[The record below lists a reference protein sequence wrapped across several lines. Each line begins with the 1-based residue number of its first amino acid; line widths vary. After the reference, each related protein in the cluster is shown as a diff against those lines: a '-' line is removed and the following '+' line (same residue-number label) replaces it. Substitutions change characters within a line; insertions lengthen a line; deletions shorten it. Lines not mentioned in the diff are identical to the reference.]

1 MRIRTSIKL
10 TIVLLLLINNSSAQ
24 LVSRYEVVITEI
36 MADPLPVIGL
46 PNAEYIELKNVSAKA
61 VNLNGWRIADVNG
74 AAAIGVN
81 FILQPDSQVI
91 ICANTSVALFAVFG
105 STIGVS
111 NFPSLDN
118 DGELII
124 LRSKEGATIHAVEYN
139 KSWYQNTVKSEGGWS
154 LEMRDTHNSCSGAD
168 NWGAS
173 IHTKGGTPGRINSID
188 AINNDGKA
196 PGLRYAFAK
205 DSLTIIAVFDE
216 GIDSFSA
223 TKTSNYIINEG
234 IGEPLS
240 AIPVGP
246 LFNVVQLK
254 FLKAILANK
263 IHELTVVNITDCSG
277 NTIGSFNKVKTGLSS
292 LADTFDIVINEVLF
306 NPLPDGA
313 DYVELYN
320 RSSKIIDLKDCYLAN
335 RNTNGS
341 IGLLRQLSSSNRL
354 LFPGEF
360 FVATEDV
367 TLVQRQYLAKNAD
380 AFLVISTMPSFPDDK
395 GTVIILNSVGQTIDQ
410 LTYYNKW
417 HYKLLNS
424 TEGVALERIDYN
436 KPTQDEYNWHSAAT
450 NVNYGTPTYQNSQFK
465 TDEKLKGD
473 ITISPAI
480 FSPDNDGQDD
490 VATFNYQFSEQGYI
504 CNITVFDANGRLVR
518 NLVRN
523 ALCGLK
529 GYFRWDGLDEKNHS
543 LPIGVY
549 VVYAEIFNLKGK
561 TKKFKQAI
569 TLGRRF

>member
-1 MRIRTSIKL
+1 MRKWISIKL
-10 TIVLLLLINNSSAQ
+10 TIVLLLLINNSNAQ
-24 LVSRYEVVITEI
+24 VASRHDVVIAEI

-46 PNAEYIELKNVSAKA
+46 PNAEYVELKNVSAKA
-61 VNLNGWRIADVNG
+61 FNLNGWRIADVNG
-74 AAAIGVN
+74 AGTIGVN

-91 ICANTSVALFAVFG
+91 ICANASAALFSVFG

-118 DGELII
+118 DGELIM
-124 LRSKEGATIHAVEYN
+124 LRSKEGATIHAIEYN
-139 KSWYQNTVKSEGGWS
+139 KSWYQNVVKSEGGWS
-154 LEMRDTHNSCSGAD
+154 LEMRDTHNPCTGAD

-173 IHTKGGTPGRINSID
+173 IHLKGGTPGSINSINGVNGD
-188 AINNDGKA
+188 DKT
-196 PGLRYAFAK
+196 PGLSLAFAK
-205 DSLTIIAVFDE
+205 DSVTIITVFDE
-216 GIDSFSA
+216 RIDSFSA
-223 TKTSNYIINEG
+223 TKTSNYVINEG
-234 IGEPLS
+234 IGEPVS
-240 AIPVGP
+240 ATPLGP
-246 LFNVVQLK
+246 LFNTVQLK
-254 FLKAILANK
+254 FSKEIRRNK
-263 IHELTVVNITDCSG
+263 IYELSVDNITDCSG
-277 NTIGSFNKVKTGLSS
+277 NAIGSFNKIKTGLPS
-292 LADTFDIVINEVLF
+292 LPDSFDIVINEILF
-306 NPLPDGA
+306 NPSPDGV

-320 RSSKIIDLKDCYLAN
+320 RSNRIIDLKDCYLAN

-341 IGLLRQLSSSNRL
+341 MGLLRQLSSSSRL
-354 LFPGEF
+354 LFPGEY
-360 FVATEDV
+360 FVATEEAA
-367 TLVQRQYLAKNAD
+367 LVQRHYLAKNAN
-380 AFLVISTMPSFPDDK
+380 AFVIISTMPSFPDDK
-395 GTVIILNSVGQTIDQ
+395 GTVIILNSVGKTIDQ
-410 LTYYNKW
+410 LTYYDKW
-417 HYKLLNS
+417 HYKLLNN

-465 TDEKLKGD
+465 TDEQLKGD

-490 VATFNYQFSEQGYI
+490 VTTFNYQFSEQGYV

-549 VVYAEIFNLKGK
+549 IVYAEVFNLKGK

-569 TLGRRF
+569 TLARRF